1 MADTYQMLIAGIP
14 VEVVRKQIKHLH
26 VGVYPP
32 AGHVRIAAPLR
43 LADEALRIAVISRL
57 GWIRRRQAAFEQQAR
72 ETRREFVSGESHYFQ
87 GRRYR
92 LDVIEREGPWTIALR
107 NNTVMSMYVPPGTET
122 PMRAQLLDTWY
133 RTQLRAQVPS
143 LLAKWL
149 PRIGVTTSPA
159 VRLRKMKTLWG
170 SCNAQAGRIWLN
182 IELAKKDPTC
192 LEFILVHELVHLLER
207 HHNDRFLATMDRLL
221 PNWRHLREELN
232 RSPLAHQRFWRSVG
246 EQI

>member
-92 LDVIEREGPWTIALR
+92 LDVIEREGPSTIALR
-107 NNTVMSMYVPPGTET
+107 NNKVMSMYVPPGTET

-133 RTQLRAQVPS
+133 RTQLRAQLPS
-143 LLAKWL
+143 LLTKWL
-149 PRIGVTTSPA
+149 PRIGVPLQV

-170 SCNAQAGRIWLN
+170 SCNAESGRIWLN
-182 IELAKKDPTC
+182 IELAKKDTTC

-221 PNWRHLREELN
+221 PNWRHHRDELN
-232 RSPLAHQRFWRSVG
+232 RSPLAHQRFLRNTCD
-246 EQI
+246 EP